1 MMKNFHLP
9 ATLLFVLALS
19 FVTITPISSAKEKD
33 FTVRGYV
40 TQVLSPT
47 SFEMDDYSMYVDPKV
62 EVNLENIDDKSIK
75 FDPQKHLRVGT
86 LVKIKGKID
95 TDTQKVTVKEL
106 KIDFKQFRTFSK
118 TVVLDA
124 APTQLTKSEAGVWTG
139 MIVADARR
147 VLIDEKTVVKFKLN
161 KSEEREAK
169 EAKRQKEAEEESK
182 TDAAKKAAEAEKKQV
197 EALKKEKKEAEGDL
211 ANKSDDD
218 EPGFEEEDDVNELLI
233 GAQPLNSLDQVGPG
247 VYMTYKGRENEE
259 GSVIAESIVF
269 VKNEKT
275 KQEKEVWKDLRLKA
289 KEAKNAKSFS
299 TLKVGDTKYK
309 VLPEKEVQE
318 YVEKLG
324 HSLIPKY
331 QRELPEEDE
340 NKIPFAFNV
349 VYEKGLN
356 ASAYPTGTV
365 IIHHD
370 VFNELEN
377 EAQLAFI
384 LSHEIA
390 HATQEHSVRAM
401 NKDKG
406 KRTGLFIGRV
416 FAIAMGYGLL
426 ARALTLTQ
434 AAMENGYAR
443 NQENQADRIG
453 LSYMLAAGYDLR
465 EAPRAWKVAS
475 QRNGDRPTNFFWD
488 GHPSH
493 AERRSF
499 LNLTIRNTFFQTDFN
514 SLKKDSDEFHKIADI
529 IQQKY
534 PGKKKKGAK
543 L

>member
-1 MMKNFHLP
+1 MIKPFRFP
-9 ATLLFVLALS
+9 TTLLFVLALFLLTVS
-19 FVTITPISSAKEKD
+19 PNSTAKEKD
-33 FTVRGYV
+33 FTVRGYITHV
-40 TQVLSPT
+40 ISST
-47 SFEMDDYSMYVDPKV
+47 SFEMDDYRMHVDSKV
-62 EVNLENIDDKSIK
+62 KVDLENIDDKSIK

-95 TDTQKVTVKEL
+95 TDTQEVTVKEL

-118 TVVLDA
+118 TVVLDT
-124 APTQLTKSEAGVWTG
+124 APTLLTRSEAVGWTG
-139 MIVADARR
+139 VIIADARR
-147 VLIDEKTVVKFKLN
+147 ILIDEKTVVKFKLN
-161 KSEEREAK
+161 RSEEREAK
-169 EAKRQKEAEEESK
+169 ELRRQKEAEEESK
-182 TDAAKKAAEAEKKQV
+182 ADSAKKATEAEREKV
-197 EALKKEKKEAEGDL
+197 EALKKEKKEAEGAL

-259 GSVIAESIVF
+259 GSVVAESIVF
-269 VKNEKT
+269 VRNEKT
-275 KQEKEVWKDLRLKA
+275 KQEKDVWKDLRLKA
-289 KEAKNAKSFS
+289 KEAKKAKSFS

-309 VLPEKEVQE
+309 VLPEQEIQE

-324 HSLIPKY
+324 RSLIPKY
-331 QRELPEEDE
+331 QLELPDEDE
-340 NKIPFAFNV
+340 NKIPFSFNV

-377 EAQLAFI
+377 EAQFAYI

-416 FAIAMGYGLL
+416 FATAMGYGLL

-434 AAMENGYAR
+434 AAMENGYSR
-443 NQENQADRIG
+443 NLENQADRIG

-465 EAPRAWKVAS
+465 EAPRTWKTVH
-475 QRNGDRPTNFFWD
+475 QERDDRSTNFFWD
-488 GHPSH
+488 NHPSY

-499 LNLTIRNTFFQTDFN
+499 LNLTIRNTFFQANFG
-514 SLKKDSDEFHKIADI
+514 SLKNDSDEFHKIAEV